1 MRRSFGGVGLFVVRG
16 NAENPCG
23 GVLPQSVCT
32 VVMSAFG
39 GGWGGAEMHNL
50 EELHSDRS
58 LLAAV
63 CEALAR
69 HMNGRGMWRLT
80 FLLEELALDPV
91 GERMFPEDREW
102 LDDGVARASSR
113 REHWE
118 SELARLA
125 DVGVEVVACTDAAF
139 PLNLRLVH
147 DAPPLLFVRGTLID
161 DDRRAVAIVGTRSP
175 SAAGRALAG
184 RLAVGAVDRGYT
196 VIAGLAAGIDT
207 AAHAAAL
214 NAGGRTIAVFG
225 TDIERV
231 YPAANRALASA
242 IRRSGACVS
251 QFLPGTG
258 GARWSFPARNLTTSG
273 LSMATVVVEASET
286 SGARHQAEAAIAH
299 GKPVFLLDSLVTDQ
313 PWATEMVHGPGNV
326 TVVSGA
332 EEITQALDDHLAIIA
347 DDSFALA

>member
-1 MRRSFGGVGLFVVRG
+1 MDELG
-16 NAENPCG
+16 
-23 GVLPQSVCT
+23 
-32 VVMSAFG
+32 
-39 GGWGGAEMHNL
+39 
-50 EELHSDRS
+50 ELHSDRA
-58 LLAAV
+58 LLVAV

-80 FLLEELALDPV
+80 FLLEELVLDPV
-91 GERMFPEDREW
+91 GEGLIPDDREW
-102 LDDGVARASSR
+102 LDDGVARAAGR
-113 REHWE
+113 RDHWE
-118 SELARLA
+118 SELARLS
-125 DVGVEVVACTDAAF
+125 DDGVEVVVCTDAAF

-147 DAPPLLFVRGTLID
+147 DAPPLLFVQGTLID

-184 RLAVGAVDRGYT
+184 RFATGVVQCGYT
-196 VIAGLAAGIDT
+196 VVSGLAAGIDT

-225 TDIERV
+225 TDIERI

-258 GARWSFPARNLTTSG
+258 GARWSFPTRNLTTSG
-273 LSMATVVVEASET
+273 LSMCTVVVEASET

-313 PWATEMVHGPGNV
+313 PWAEEMTNGPGNV

-332 EEITQALDDHLAIIA
+332 EEITQTLDDHLAIIA
-347 DDSFALA
+347 DDSFAFA

>member
-1 MRRSFGGVGLFVVRG
+1 
-16 NAENPCG
+16 
-23 GVLPQSVCT
+23 
-32 VVMSAFG
+32 
-39 GGWGGAEMHNL
+39 MH
-50 EELHSDRS
+50 ELGELRSDRA

-69 HMNGRGMWRLT
+69 HMNGRGMSRLT
-80 FLLEELALDPV
+80 FLLEELALDPT
-91 GERMFPEDREW
+91 GEGLFPDDRAW
-102 LDDGVARASSR
+102 LDDGVARAAGR

-125 DVGVEVVACTDAAF
+125 GVGVEVVACTDATF

-175 SAAGRALAG
+175 SAAGRTLAG
-184 RLAVGAVDRGYT
+184 HLAADAVECGYT
-196 VIAGLAAGIDT
+196 VVAGLAAGIDT

-225 TDIERV
+225 TDIERI
-231 YPAANRALASA
+231 YPAANRALAAA
-242 IRRSGACVS
+242 IRRNGACVS

-299 GKPVFLLDSLVTDQ
+299 CKPVFLLDTLVTDQ
-313 PWATEMVHGPGNV
+313 PWAKEMADGPGNV

-332 EEITQALDDHLAIIA
+332 EEITQALDDHLAIVA
-347 DDSFALA
+347 DDSLAFA

>member
-1 MRRSFGGVGLFVVRG
+1 M
-16 NAENPCG
+16 A
-23 GVLPQSVCT
+23 
-32 VVMSAFG
+32 
-39 GGWGGAEMHNL
+39 MH
-50 EELHSDRS
+50 ELGDLRTDRA
-58 LLAAV
+58 LLVAV

-80 FLLEELALDPV
+80 FLLEELVLDPV
-91 GERMFPEDREW
+91 GEGLIPEDREW
-102 LDDGVARASSR
+102 LEGGVARAAGR
-113 REHWE
+113 RGHWE

-125 DVGVEVVACTDAAF
+125 GVGVEVVACTDAAF

-147 DAPPLLFVRGTLID
+147 DAPPLLFVQGTLID
-161 DDRRAVAIVGTRSP
+161 DDRRAVAIVGTREP

-184 RLAVGAVDRGYT
+184 RLAAGAVERGYA
-196 VIAGLAAGIDT
+196 VVAGLAAGIDT

-231 YPAANRALASA
+231 YPAANRSLAAA

-273 LSMATVVVEASET
+273 LSMATVVVAASET
-286 SGARHQAEAAIAH
+286 SGARRQAEAAIGH
-299 GKPVFLLDSLVTDQ
+299 GKPVFLPDSLVADQ
-313 PWATEMVHGPGNV
+313 PWAAEMAEGPGHV
-326 TVVSGA
+326 TVVSRA
-332 EEITQALDDHLAIIA
+332 EEITQALEDHLDLVDA
-347 DDSFALA
+347 DSFAFA